1 MSNPVLQGFMG
12 SNPIPSRI
20 IVRDLSIRI
29 KPVNSQDNPLGFYA
43 CIRQDILL
51 AITTLPERVIFFLI
65 P

>member
-1 MSNPVLQGFMG
+1 MG

-29 KPVNSQDNPLGFYA
+29 KPVNSQDNLGFYV

>member
-1 MSNPVLQGFMG
+1 MG
-12 SNPIPSRI
+12 SNPIPSKI

-29 KPVNSQDNPLGFYA
+29 KPVSSQDNPLGFYV